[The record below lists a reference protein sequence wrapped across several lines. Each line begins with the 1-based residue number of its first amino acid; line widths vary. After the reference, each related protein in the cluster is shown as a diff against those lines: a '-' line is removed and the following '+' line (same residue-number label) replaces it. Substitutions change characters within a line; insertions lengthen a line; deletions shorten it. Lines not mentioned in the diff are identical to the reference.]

1 MYLDVADSATLPYG
15 WSRYAQFSLAVI
27 NHHTAK
33 FTVRKGMPLMMFIC
47 QLIAI
52 VFKQHG
58 NEIIIIFI
66 SSGYVITIQNCTD
79 CVVYTTPV
87 RWAIFPLSH
96 TKLWLASGDLPYALC
111 LLVMESCTS
120 LLIHRVHCAQF
131 VMFLNLCFV
140 VSLFS
145 RFISW
150 MDISFFGMILQV
162 VLQTVLCFENQNLE
176 PAERGLHH
184 GSLRLL

>member
-66 SSGYVITIQNCTD
+66 SSGNEIAQTVQCTPPLCAGLFSLYLIQSYGQQVAICLMH
-79 CVVYTTPV
+79 CVY
-87 RWAIFPLSH
+87 W
-96 TKLWLASGDLPYALC
+96 LWSRVHLYLYI
-111 LLVMESCTS
+111 VFIVHS
-120 LLIHRVHCAQF
+120 LLCFSIYV
-131 VMFLNLCFV
+131 LYFV